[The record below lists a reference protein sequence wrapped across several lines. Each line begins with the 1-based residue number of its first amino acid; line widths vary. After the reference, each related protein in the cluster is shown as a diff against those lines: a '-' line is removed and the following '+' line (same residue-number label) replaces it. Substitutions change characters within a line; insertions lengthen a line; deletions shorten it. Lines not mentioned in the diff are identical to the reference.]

1 MLFAITFEQQI
12 FGMLLLFFFGL
23 MGLKKFIKNN
33 DPNGEV
39 GNAARKGIV
48 NVIGRLFK

>member
-12 FGMLLLFFFGL
+12 IGMLLLFFLGL
-23 MGLKKFIKNN
+23 MGLKKFMKDN

-39 GNAARKGIV
+39 GSAARKGIV
-48 NVIGRLFK
+48 NLIGRWLK

>member
-1 MLFAITFEQQI
+1 MIFAMTFEQNV
-12 FGMLLLFFFGL
+12 FGMLLLFFLGL

-48 NVIGRLFK
+48 NLIGRWLK